1 MTSPT
6 VNDGSARPL
15 LTLGRLD
22 RIRVQVG
29 YRASPE
35 DPAHEQFLLDLAVS
49 DPPDVDERDPLDE
62 HRILAALE
70 PVLYLGAEAPR
81 HYSVHQHRW
90 HTSWGLSPAA
100 LELGLLVTTGSRT
113 VAVAEA
119 AHVSVVGAFR
129 DLLALA
135 GPPEPTPTPREAAI
149 LQARRSTATAFAV
162 VPDELTIST
171 EMHHP
176 AENSWTVGLR
186 TTAGENFDAV
196 VGLVDGY
203 AGSVRIR
210 HQERIEAF
218 DSVGTT

>member
-6 VNDGSARPL
+6 VPDESTRPL
-15 LTLGRLD
+15 LTLGALHRV
-22 RIRVQVG
+22 RVQVG

-35 DPAHEQFLLDLAVS
+35 DPAYEHFLLDLAV
-49 DPPDVDERDPLDE
+49 PDTHGVDGRDPLDE
-62 HRILAALE
+62 RRILAALE

-81 HYSVHQHRW
+81 HYSLHQHRW

-119 AHVSVVGAFR
+119 AHHSVTHAFR
-129 DLLALA
+129 DLLALTD
-135 GPPEPTPTPREAAI
+135 PPEPAPTAREVAI

-162 VPDELTIST
+162 VLDALTVST

-186 TTAGENFDAV
+186 TTAGENFDVV

-203 AGSVRIR
+203 AGSVRVR
-210 HQERIEAF
+210 QQERIEAF